1 MASFLSKLFGGGKSS
16 DGGGAPQRGE
26 AVPYEGFLIHA
37 APERAGDQWRLAGVI
52 VKQGAGEAGGDLERV
67 FVRADNFAS
76 RDECESYAI
85 RKGKQII
92 DEQGDRLFADGAPT
106 GRA

>member
-1 MASFLSKLFGGGKSS
+1 MASFFSKLFGSGKSDS
-16 DGGGAPQRGE
+16 EGGAAKRGDP
-26 AVPYEGFLIHA
+26 VTYEGFVIQA

-52 VKQGAGEAGGDLERV
+52 IKQGAGEGGGDLERT
-67 FVRADNFAS
+67 FLRADSFSSQDEAENF
-76 RDECESYAI
+76 AI

-92 DEQGDRLFADGAPT
+92 DEQGERLFADGAPT